1 MIHVF
6 LMAKGLPGSSVAA
19 GGCCAG
25 NAAQPSRQRA
35 SNLFIVAGS

>member
-6 LMAKGLPGSSVAA
+6 LMKKGLPGSSVAA

-25 NAAQPSRQRA
+25 KAAQPSRQKA
-35 SNLFIVAGS
+35 SNLFIADSS